1 MPKIVFSGTRPPL
14 SIGKFGC
21 ILSYRAFF
29 IVDQTK
35 FYFDSTSSTPR
46 TLEYVTIDRGNGN
59 SNTRQEEEEEQFV
72 TPLPEL
78 FEQPFEDEDEDQKDD
93 ERPRSGLQNVRE
105 LE

>member
-1 MPKIVFSGTRPPL
+1 MFFRVLLGLLFLLESL
-14 SIGKFGC
+14 VVSSLIG
-21 ILSYRAFF
+21 LFF

-78 FEQPFEDEDEDQKDD
+78 FDQPFEDEDEDQKDD

>member
-1 MPKIVFSGTRPPL
+1 MESLVVSSLIRL
-14 SIGKFGC
+14 
-21 ILSYRAFF
+21 FF
-29 IVDQTK
+29 IVDETK

-59 SNTRQEEEEEQFV
+59 SNTRQEEEEQFV

>member
-1 MPKIVFSGTRPPL
+1 MFFRVLGLL
-14 SIGKFGC
+14 SLLESLVVSSLIG
-21 ILSYRAFF
+21 LFF

>member
-1 MPKIVFSGTRPPL
+1 MFFRVFSL
-14 SIGKFGC
+14 LFLLESLVVSSLIG
-21 ILSYRAFF
+21 LFF

-78 FEQPFEDEDEDQKDD
+78 FDLPFEDEDEVQKDD
-93 ERPRSGLQNVRE
+93 EWPRSGLQNVRE

>member
-1 MPKIVFSGTRPPL
+1 MFFRVLLGLLFLLESL
-14 SIGKFGC
+14 VVSSLIG
-21 ILSYRAFF
+21 LFF

-78 FEQPFEDEDEDQKDD
+78 FDQPFEDEDEVQKDD

>member
-1 MPKIVFSGTRPPL
+1 MFFRVLLGLLFLLESL
-14 SIGKFGC
+14 VVSSLIG
-21 ILSYRAFF
+21 LFF

-78 FEQPFEDEDEDQKDD
+78 FDLPFEDEDEVQKDD

>member
-1 MPKIVFSGTRPPL
+1 MFFRVFSL
-14 SIGKFGC
+14 LFLLESLVVSSLIG
-21 ILSYRAFF
+21 LFF

-78 FEQPFEDEDEDQKDD
+78 FDQQPFEDEDQDQNDE

>member
-1 MPKIVFSGTRPPL
+1 MFFRVLLGLLFLLESL
-14 SIGKFGC
+14 VVSSLIG
-21 ILSYRAFF
+21 LFF

-59 SNTRQEEEEEQFV
+59 SNTRQEEEEQFV

-78 FEQPFEDEDEDQKDD
+78 FDQPFEDEDEVQKDD

>member
-1 MPKIVFSGTRPPL
+1 MFFRVFSL
-14 SIGKFGC
+14 LFLLESLVVSSLIG
-21 ILSYRAFF
+21 LFF

-93 ERPRSGLQNVRE
+93 QRPRSGLQNVRE